1 MLELAG
7 YRSARESTRPPV
19 IKEHRGGRAARLARV
34 IDLKAARQDPD
45 AVRAALARRG
55 AADDFDAVLA
65 ADTRGRS
72 LAERAEALR
81 AAQKSSS
88 KGKPTPEQIVQLRQL
103 RDELDQAQE
112 ELTAAAQQRDEL
124 LARIPNLPDP
134 TAADGMDEEDAQLV
148 RQWGEQ
154 PKFDFEPRDSTELSS
169 SRGWI
174 DMARG
179 ARLSGS
185 RFAYRIGD
193 VALTEMALYRYVI
206 DKLTSR
212 GFLLVL
218 PPIMVGERAMYGTG
232 FLPTEESNLYH
243 LEKDD
248 LYLTGT
254 SEVALAGIHAEE
266 RLEQDELPARYAA
279 FTTNFRR
286 EAGAAG
292 KDTKG
297 MFRVHQFDKVE
308 MFVYCLPEESAE
320 FHERLLSYEEEIVQ
334 ALGVPYRVMNISV
347 GDLGAPAAKKYDI
360 EAWFPVQQ
368 RYREITSCSNTTDYQ
383 ARRLNIRFRRDGKL
397 EHVHT
402 LNGTGATARALLSI
416 MENFQDEHGT
426 VAIPDVLT
434 RFGAPA
440 TIGTPPQP

>member
-1 MLELAG
+1 M
-7 YRSARESTRPPV
+7 
-19 IKEHRGGRAARLARV
+19 
-34 IDLKAARQDPD
+34 IDVKAARQDPD
-45 AVRAALARRG
+45 RYRAALARRG
-55 AADDFDAVLA
+55 AEKDFDALLA
-65 ADTRGRS
+65 ADVSWRS
-72 LAERAEALR
+72 HTERAEALR
-81 AAQKSSS
+81 AAQKRSSR
-88 KGKPTPEQIVQLRQL
+88 GRPGPEQIEELRQVKK
-103 RDELDQAQE
+103 ELEAAEAEQ
-112 ELTAAAQQRDEL
+112 AAAGRERDEL
-124 LARIPNLPDP
+124 LTKIPNLPDP
-134 TAADGMDEEDAQLV
+134 TAADGMDEDDAQLV
-148 RQWGEQ
+148 RTWGEPPQ
-154 PKFDFEPRDSTELSS
+154 FSFEPKDSTELGSP
-169 SRGWI
+169 RGWI

-193 VALTEMALYRYVI
+193 VALAEMALYRYVI

-218 PPIMVGERAMYGTG
+218 PPVLASERAMYGTG
-232 FLPTEESNLYH
+232 FLPTEASNLYE
-243 LEKDD
+243 LEKDG

-254 SEVALAGIHAEE
+254 SEVALAGLHAD
-266 RLEQDELPARYAA
+266 EQLDEAELPARYTA

-308 MFVYCLPEESAE
+308 MFVYCLPEQSRELHDE
-320 FHERLLSYEEEIVQ
+320 LLSYEEEIAQ
-334 ALGVPYRVMNISV
+334 ELGMPYRVMNISV

-397 EHVHT
+397 EFVHT

-416 MENFQDEHGT
+416 MENFQDAGGT
-426 VAIPDVLT
+426 VTVPEVL
-434 RFGAPA
+434 RRYGAPA
-440 TIGTPPQP
+440 TLGSSGS

>member
-1 MLELAG
+1 M
-7 YRSARESTRPPV
+7 
-19 IKEHRGGRAARLARV
+19 

-45 AVRAALARRG
+45 GYRAALARRG
-55 AADDFDAVLA
+55 AAADFDALLA
-65 ADTRGRS
+65 ADTSWRS
-72 LAERAEALR
+72 LTERTETLR
-81 AAQKSSS
+81 AAQKSAS
-88 KGKPTPEQIVQLRQL
+88 KGKPTPEEIDQLRQL
-103 RDELDQAQE
+103 RDELAQAQE
-112 ELTAAAQQRDEL
+112 ELAAATSLRDEL
-124 LARIPNLPDP
+124 LGRIPNLPDP
-134 TAADGMDEEDAQLV
+134 TAADGMDEEDALEIKT
-148 RQWGEQ
+148 WGER
-154 PKFDFEPRDSTELSS
+154 PKFAFDLRDTTEIAS

-193 VALTEMALYRYVI
+193 VALTEMALYRFVI
-206 DKLTSR
+206 DKLTRR

-218 PPIMVGERAMYGTG
+218 PPILVGERAMYGTG
-232 FLPTEESNLYH
+232 FLPTEASNLYH
-243 LEKDD
+243 LEHDD

-254 SEVALAGIHAEE
+254 SEVALAGIHADE
-266 RLEQDELPARYAA
+266 RLEESELPARYTA

-292 KDTKG
+292 KDTRG

-308 MFVYCLPEESAE
+308 MYVYCVPEQSREIHDE
-320 FHERLLSYEEEIVQ
+320 LLSHEEEIAQ
-334 ALGVPYRVMNISV
+334 ELGLPYRVMNISV

-383 ARRLNIRFRRDGKL
+383 ARRLNIRFRRDSKL
-397 EHVHT
+397 EFVHT

-416 MENFQDEHGT
+416 MENFQD
-426 VAIPDVLT
+426 
-434 RFGAPA
+434 
-440 TIGTPPQP
+440 

>member
-1 MLELAG
+1 M
-7 YRSARESTRPPV
+7 
-19 IKEHRGGRAARLARV
+19 
-34 IDLKAARQDPD
+34 IDLKAARQDPGGY
-45 AVRAALARRG
+45 RAALARRG
-55 AADDFDAVLA
+55 AAAEFDALLA
-65 ADTRGRS
+65 ADGAWRS
-72 LAERAEALR
+72 LTERTEALR
-81 AAQKSSS
+81 AAQKGASR
-88 KGKPTPEQIVQLRQL
+88 GKPTPEQLEQLRSL
-103 RDELDQAQE
+103 RDEFDQAQDA
-112 ELTAAAQQRDEL
+112 LAAAARQRDDL

-148 RQWGEQ
+148 RTWGEK
-154 PKFDFEPRDSTELSS
+154 PKFGFELRDTTEIASA
-169 SRGWI
+169 RGWI

-185 RFAYRIGD
+185 RFAYRVGD

-206 DKLTSR
+206 DKLTGR

-218 PPIMVGERAMYGTG
+218 PPILVGERAMYGTG
-232 FLPTEESNLYH
+232 FLPTEASNLYH
-243 LEKDD
+243 LEHDD

-254 SEVALAGIHAEE
+254 SEVALAGIHADERIEE
-266 RLEQDELPARYAA
+266 ADLPARYTA

-292 KDTKG
+292 KDTRG

-308 MFVYCLPEESAE
+308 MFVYCVPEQSREV
-320 FHERLLSYEEEIVQ
+320 HDLLLSYEEEIAQ
-334 ALGVPYRVMNISV
+334 ELGLPYRVMNIAV
-347 GDLGAPAAKKYDI
+347 GDLGAPASKKYDI

-383 ARRLNIRFRRDGKL
+383 ARRLNVRFRREGRL
-397 EHVHT
+397 EFVHT

-426 VAIPDVLT
+426 VAVPEVLQ
-434 RFGAPA
+434 RFGAPV
-440 TIGTPPQP
+440 TIGAPPAG

>member
-1 MLELAG
+1 M
-7 YRSARESTRPPV
+7 AR
-19 IKEHRGGRAARLARV
+19 HGRGRQTRLARV
-34 IDLKAARQDPD
+34 IDLKAARQDPETF
-45 AVRAALARRG
+45 RAALARRG
-55 AADDFDAVLA
+55 AADDFDALLA
-65 ADTRGRS
+65 TDARWRS
-72 LAERAEALR
+72 LTARAEALR
-81 AAQKSSS
+81 AAQKSAS
-88 KGKPTPEQIVQLRQL
+88 KGKPTPEQIDKLRGV
-103 RDELDQAQE
+103 REELDEAQAELDEAKQE
-112 ELTAAAQQRDEL
+112 RDQL

-134 TAADGMDEEDAQLV
+134 TAADGMDEEDAEVV
-148 RQWGEQ
+148 RTWGEK
-154 PKFDFEPRDSTELSS
+154 PKFGFDLRDTTEIASA
-169 SRGWI
+169 RGWI

-193 VALTEMALYRYVI
+193 VAMAEMALYRYAI
-206 DKLTSR
+206 DKLTGR

-218 PPIMVGERAMYGTG
+218 PPILANEPAMYGTG
-232 FLPTEESNLYH
+232 FLPTEASNLYH
-243 LEKDD
+243 LEHDD

-254 SEVALAGIHAEE
+254 SEVALAGIHADE
-266 RLEQDELPARYAA
+266 RLEVSDLPAKYTA

-292 KDTKG
+292 KDTRG

-308 MFVYCLPEESAE
+308 MFVYTTPELSRET
-320 FHERLLSYEEEIVQ
+320 HDVLLSYEEEIAQ
-334 ALGVPYRVMNISV
+334 ELGLPYRVMNIAV

-383 ARRLNIRFRRDGKL
+383 ARRLNIRFRQDGDL
-397 EHVHT
+397 EYVHT

-426 VAIPDVLT
+426 VTIPEVLQ

-440 TIGTPPQP
+440 TIGTPPAS

>member
-1 MLELAG
+1 
-7 YRSARESTRPPV
+7 
-19 IKEHRGGRAARLARV
+19 V
-34 IDLKAARQDPD
+34 IDLKAARQDP
-45 AVRAALARRG
+45 ATFRAALARRG
-55 AADDFDAVLA
+55 AAEDFDALLA
-65 ADTRGRS
+65 ADATWRS
-72 LAERAEALR
+72 ATERAEALR
-81 AAQKSSS
+81 AAQRSSS
-88 KGKPTPEQIVQLRQL
+88 RGRPTPEELDQLRQL
-103 RDELDQAQE
+103 REELDQAQS
-112 ELTAAAQQRDEL
+112 ELAAAAQQRDEL

-134 TAADGMDEEDAQLV
+134 SAADGMDEEDAELV
-148 RQWGEQ
+148 RTWGER
-154 PKFDFEPRDSTELSS
+154 PKFDFEPRDSTELGSP
-169 SRGWI
+169 RGWI

-193 VALTEMALYRYVI
+193 VALTEMALYRFVI
-206 DKLTSR
+206 DKLTRR

-254 SEVALAGIHAEE
+254 SEVALAGIHADE
-266 RLEQDELPARYAA
+266 RLEEDELPARYTA

-308 MFVYCLPEESAE
+308 MFVYCVPEASRDL
-320 FHERLLSYEEEIVQ
+320 HDQLLSYEEEIAQ
-334 ALGVPYRVMNISV
+334 ELGLPYRVMNISV
-347 GDLGAPAAKKYDI
+347 GDLGAPAAKKFDI
-360 EAWFPVQQ
+360 EAWFPVQE

-397 EHVHT
+397 EFVHT

-416 MENFQDEHGT
+416 MENFQDEAGT
-426 VAIPDVLT
+426 VTVPQVLHA
-434 RFGAPA
+434 FGAPA
-440 TIGTPPQP
+440 TIGTPPAG

>member
-1 MLELAG
+1 M
-7 YRSARESTRPPV
+7 
-19 IKEHRGGRAARLARV
+19 

-45 AVRAALARRG
+45 GYRAALARRG
-55 AADDFDAVLA
+55 AAADFDALLA
-65 ADTRGRS
+65 ADTSWRS
-72 LAERAEALR
+72 LTERTETLR
-81 AAQKSSS
+81 AAQKSAS
-88 KGKPTPEQIVQLRQL
+88 KGKPTPEEIDQLRQL
-103 RDELDQAQE
+103 RDELAQAQE
-112 ELTAAAQQRDEL
+112 ELAAATSLRDEL
-124 LARIPNLPDP
+124 LGRIPNLPDP
-134 TAADGMDEEDAQLV
+134 TAADGMDEEDALEIKT
-148 RQWGEQ
+148 WGER
-154 PKFDFEPRDSTELSS
+154 PKFSFDLRDTTEIAS

-193 VALTEMALYRYVI
+193 VALTEMALYRFVI
-206 DKLTSR
+206 DKLTRR

-218 PPIMVGERAMYGTG
+218 PPILVGERAMYGTG
-232 FLPTEESNLYH
+232 FLPTEASNLYH
-243 LEKDD
+243 LEHDD

-254 SEVALAGIHAEE
+254 SEVALAGIHADE
-266 RLEQDELPARYAA
+266 RLEESELPARYTA

-292 KDTKG
+292 KDTRG

-308 MFVYCLPEESAE
+308 MYVYCVPEQSREIHDE
-320 FHERLLSYEEEIVQ
+320 LLSHEEEIAQ
-334 ALGVPYRVMNISV
+334 ELGLPYRVMNISV

-383 ARRLNIRFRRDGKL
+383 ARRLNIRFRRDSKL
-397 EHVHT
+397 EFVHT

-416 MENFQDEHGT
+416 MENFQDERGT
-426 VAIPDVLT
+426 VVVPEVLQ

-440 TIGTPPQP
+440 TIGTPPEG

>member
-1 MLELAG
+1 
-7 YRSARESTRPPV
+7 
-19 IKEHRGGRAARLARV
+19 V
-34 IDLKAARQDPD
+34 IDLKAARQDPGTF
-45 AVRAALARRG
+45 RAALARRG
-55 AADDFDAVLA
+55 AAEDFDALLV
-65 ADTRGRS
+65 ADASWRS
-72 LAERAEALR
+72 ATERAEALR
-81 AAQKSSS
+81 AAQRSSS
-88 KGKPTPEQIVQLRQL
+88 RGRPTPEELEQLRQL
-103 RDELDQAQE
+103 REELDQAQA
-112 ELTAAAQQRDEL
+112 ELAAAAVQRDEL

-148 RQWGEQ
+148 RTWGER
-154 PKFDFEPRDSTELSS
+154 PKFDFEPRDSTELGSP
-169 SRGWI
+169 RGWI

-193 VALTEMALYRYVI
+193 VALAEMALYRFVI
-206 DKLTSR
+206 DKLARR

-243 LEKDD
+243 LERDD

-254 SEVALAGIHAEE
+254 SEVALAGIHADE
-266 RLEQDELPARYAA
+266 RLEEDELPARYTA

-308 MFVYCLPEESAE
+308 MYVYCLPEQSRELHDE
-320 FHERLLSYEEEIVQ
+320 LLSYEEEIAQ
-334 ALGVPYRVMNISV
+334 ELGLPYRVMNIPV
-347 GDLGAPAAKKYDI
+347 GDLGASAAKKYDI

-397 EHVHT
+397 EYVHT

-416 MENFQDEHGT
+416 MENFQDEAGT
-426 VAIPDVLT
+426 VAVPQVLHT
-434 RFGAPA
+434 FGAPA
-440 TIGTPPQP
+440 TIGTPPAGG

>member
-1 MLELAG
+1 
-7 YRSARESTRPPV
+7 
-19 IKEHRGGRAARLARV
+19 V

-45 AVRAALARRG
+45 TFRAALARRG
-55 AADDFDAVLA
+55 AAEDFDALLA
-65 ADTRGRS
+65 ADASWRS
-72 LAERAEALR
+72 LTERAEVLR

-88 KGKPTPEQIVQLRQL
+88 KGKPTPEQIEQLRKL
-103 RDELDQAQE
+103 RDELDQAQD
-112 ELTAAAQQRDEL
+112 ELAKAAEVRDDL

-148 RQWGEQ
+148 RTWGEQ
-154 PKFDFEPRDSTELSS
+154 PKFGFMPRDAAELGSP
-169 SRGWI
+169 RGWI

-179 ARLSGS
+179 ARLSGA

-193 VALTEMALYRYVI
+193 VALAEMALYRYVI
-206 DKLTSR
+206 DKLTTR

-218 PPIMVGERAMYGTG
+218 PPIMVKEQAMYGTG

-254 SEVALAGIHAEE
+254 SEVALAGIHADE
-266 RLEQDELPARYAA
+266 RLEEADLPARYTA

-308 MFVYCLPEESAE
+308 MFVYCLPEHSREL
-320 FHERLLSYEEEIVQ
+320 HELLLSYEEEIAQ
-334 ALGVPYRVMNISV
+334 ELGLPYRVMNIPV

-383 ARRLNIRFRRDGKL
+383 ARRLNIRFRREGKL
-397 EHVHT
+397 EPVHT

-416 MENFQDEHGT
+416 MENFQDEAGT
-426 VAIPDVLT
+426 VAVPEVLQ

-440 TIGTPPQP
+440 TIGTPPAGG

>member
-1 MLELAG
+1 
-7 YRSARESTRPPV
+7 
-19 IKEHRGGRAARLARV
+19 V

-45 AVRAALARRG
+45 AFRAALDRRG
-55 AADDFDAVLA
+55 AAADFDELLSADA
-65 ADTRGRS
+65 AWREQT
-72 LAERAEALR
+72 ERVEMLR
-81 AAQKSSS
+81 AQQKKASR
-88 KGKPTPEQIVQLRQL
+88 GKPDP
-103 RDELDQAQE
+103 DELAGLQALAGRIESASQE
-112 ELTAAAQQRDEL
+112 QAETARRRDEL
-124 LARIPNLPDP
+124 LGRIPNLPDP

-148 RQWGEQ
+148 SEWGERPEFGFQ
-154 PKFDFEPRDSTELSS
+154 PKDHLELGSA
-169 SRGWI
+169 RGWV

-193 VALTEMALYRYVI
+193 VAMTEMALYQYVI
-206 DKLTSR
+206 HKLSGK
-212 GFLLVL
+212 GFLPVL
-218 PPIMVGERAMYGTG
+218 PPILVGERAMYGTG
-232 FLPTEESNLYH
+232 FLPTEESNLYR
-243 LEKDD
+243 LEKDG

-254 SEVALAGIHAEE
+254 SEVALAAIHADE
-266 RLEQDELPARYAA
+266 RLEAERLPVRYAG

-292 KDTKG
+292 KDTRG

-308 MFVYCLPEESAE
+308 MYVFCLPERSKEM
-320 FHERLLSYEEEIVQ
+320 HEELLSYEEEI
-334 ALGVPYRVMNISV
+334 ARELGLPYRVMNIAV

-383 ARRLNIRFRRDGKL
+383 ARRLNIKFRRDSKL
-397 EHVHT
+397 EFVHT

-416 MENFQDEHGT
+416 MENFQDEGGQ
-426 VAIPDVLT
+426 VAVPDVLQ

-440 TIGTPPQP
+440 ALGKP